1 MAVQMKMK
9 PNTLAE
15 ILFMKQSKNPII
27 RINLINRGQISDVT
41 LILCSTDPLR
51 KGEKNP
57 VT

>member
-1 MAVQMKMK
+1 MAVRMKMK

-15 ILFMKQSKNPII
+15 ILFMKQSKTPII
-27 RINLINRGQISDVT
+27 RINLINWGQIRDVT

-51 KGEKNP
+51 KGKKT